1 MIMEKSKVIEL
12 IIKRIKSDEAELQR
26 EIKLFEQ
33 SGTYAKYDV
42 PDYSYY
48 AGRKKAFKEAIELI
62 GMLDKKNNK

>member
-1 MIMEKSKVIEL
+1 MDKSKVINL
-12 IIKRIKSDEAELQR
+12 IKARIKSDEEELQR

-33 SGTYAKYDV
+33 NGTYAPKYAA

>member
-1 MIMEKSKVIEL
+1 MEKDKVIEL
-12 IIKRIKSDEAELQR
+12 IRMRIKSDEEELQR
-26 EIKLFEQ
+26 EIKLYEQ
-33 SGTYAKYDV
+33 NGTYAPKYDV

>member
-1 MIMEKSKVIEL
+1 MEKDKVIEL
-12 IIKRIKSDEAELQR
+12 IRNRIKSDDEELQR
-26 EIKLFEQ
+26 EIKLYEQ
-33 SGTYAKYDV
+33 SAKYAA

>member
-1 MIMEKSKVIEL
+1 MDKNKVINL
-12 IIKRIKSDEAELQR
+12 IKIRIKSDEVELQR
-26 EIKLFEQ
+26 EIKLYEQ
-33 SGTYAKYDV
+33 NGTYAPKYAA

>member
-1 MIMEKSKVIEL
+1 MEKSKIVE
-12 IIKRIKSDEAELQR
+12 IIKGRIKSDEVELQR

-33 SGTYAKYDV
+33 SGTYAKYAV

-48 AGRKKAFKEAIELI
+48 AGRKAAFKEAIELI

>member
-1 MIMEKSKVIEL
+1 MDKSKVINL
-12 IIKRIKSDEAELQR
+12 IKARIKSDEAELQR
-26 EIKLFEQ
+26 EIKLYEQ
-33 SGTYAKYDV
+33 NGTYAPKYDV